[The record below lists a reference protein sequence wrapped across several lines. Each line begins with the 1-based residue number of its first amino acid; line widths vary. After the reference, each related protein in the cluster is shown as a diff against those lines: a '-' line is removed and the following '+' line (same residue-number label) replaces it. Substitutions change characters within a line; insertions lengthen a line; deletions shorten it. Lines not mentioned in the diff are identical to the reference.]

1 MDELEFLDIQDE
13 QEAGVDMLR
22 KIVNIDVFL
31 NVSRETLVINGE
43 EFLITEKI
51 IDESDRI

>member
-1 MDELEFLDIQDE
+1 
-13 QEAGVDMLR
+13 MLR